1 MGRRISVPL
10 HFCANLRAQESLEWC
25 GCTLPE
31 ETRTAQSSKRRK
43 CRPTAMALH
52 RSGGQGQERIGF
64 YILGTL
70 VQQELPL
77 SLWFLLL
84 WFDSSLFLQ
93 GFDSSLC
100 GFRQEDRA
108 AAWATSRNLED
119 GMAGVNWGI
128 ETPKVLQEG
137 RMCPGQCC
145 HSLCPSQH
153 PSQSSELASTLSWV
167 ARGGLHSPF
176 LGKLQLSPGRPL
188 SFQTETPWYQPDAG
202 HSLTP
207 ACMDATLCWG
217 NSTASVTWDI
227 TAQSTLKPY
236 GGAGSECSLQHFIKE
251 MFLGSWGWCSGLQ
264 LQCNLSIIKRQ
275 KITNGAVSTATQWP
289 KTNSCSGNGVCE
301 SRGWD
306 SSPFSVK

>member
-1 MGRRISVPL
+1 MKNITGRRISVPL

-167 ARGGLHSPF
+167 AQGGLHSPF
-176 LGKLQLSPGRPL
+176 LGKLQLFPERHLFFPNQDTFPFVRCIL
-188 SFQTETPWYQPDAG
+188 SHPQQAWGKKVQIQF
-202 HSLTP
+202 SLHICV
-207 ACMDATLCWG
+207 AYVSYVSHHVCSEM
-217 NSTASVTWDI
+217 S
-227 TAQSTLKPY
+227 AQ
-236 GGAGSECSLQHFIKE
+236 
-251 MFLGSWGWCSGLQ
+251 
-264 LQCNLSIIKRQ
+264 
-275 KITNGAVSTATQWP
+275 
-289 KTNSCSGNGVCE
+289 
-301 SRGWD
+301 
-306 SSPFSVK
+306 